1 MSELS
6 SLRSLEISGH
16 SYRYYDAKLLG
27 SMPHLED
34 LRVMMPDSAFRGVL
48 VDVVKRLDERPKGGL
63 RGLGIICRVGL
74 VPIGRTSTP
83 SFIHLRGSSEPR
95 SLGSSDS
102 RNPTSECKS
111 WSLGLHSTLPLHFF
125 PATKPPYR
133 SDHSDLALDI
143 ATYRRR
149 HAKGHGTALAP
160 TPQTDSVGMHK
171 GNQSRRLCA
180 SSRVR
185 EPRGVE
191 HRRVTALGTSAHRL
205 GPVRLV
211 SLQEGHRCAP
221 CSSCHS
227 VAID

>member
-34 LRVMMPDSAFRGVL
+34 LRVMMPDSAFRDVL
-48 VDVVKRLDERPKGGL
+48 VDVVKRLDARPAGGL

-74 VPIGRTSTP
+74 VYLELDELQP
-83 SFIHLRGSSEPR
+83 HSSSICSGPR
-95 SLGSSDS
+95 VLGSSDS

-125 PATKPPYR
+125 SATKPPNR

-160 TPQTDSVGMHK
+160 TPQTDSVGLHK

-211 SLQEGHRCAP
+211 SFQEGHRCAP